1 MRKLLVLAVI
11 LFTVS
16 AQAQEVERKVDEF
29 TNEISYSVNAPCT
42 FEKVGK
48 AQMVL
53 IPMFT
58 YSGEIDYLGVFAIGV
73 GCLDDATLY
82 ILLEDGELIQK
93 TMLNDFNCDGLGMF
107 ELSRKDLS
115 MLATQKIAKVRLSNK
130 GRKVIGVPYN
140 PNYFIRICEIVAE
153 KDYL

>member
-29 TNEISYSVNAPCT
+29 TNEISYSVNAACT

-53 IPMFT
+53 LPTFT
-58 YSGEIDYLGVFAIGV
+58 PK
-73 GCLDDATLY
+73 
-82 ILLEDGELIQK
+82 GELEW
-93 TMLNDFNCDGLGMF
+93 LGNGLQNR
-107 ELSRKDLS
+107 LRRLDRKS
-115 MLATQKIAKVRLSNK
+115 V
-130 GRKVIGVPYN
+130 V
-140 PNYFIRICEIVAE
+140 
-153 KDYL
+153 

>member
-1 MRKLLVLAVI
+1 MKKLIVLAVV

-29 TNEISYSVNAPCT
+29 TNEVSYSVNAACT
-42 FEKVGK
+42 IEKGGK
-48 AQMVL
+48 DQMLL

-58 YSGEIDYLGVFAIGV
+58 VSGEVDYLGVFAIGL
-73 GCLDDATLY
+73 GCLDNATLY

-93 TMLNDFNCDGLGMF
+93 TMRNDFNCDGLGLF
-107 ELSRKDLS
+107 DLSRKDLS

-130 GRKVIGVPYN
+130 GRKAVGVPYN
-140 PNYFIRICEIVAE
+140 PNYFIRICEIVAD